1 METSVDL
8 YLTAEPVDAVE
19 RLTLPPRS
27 VPERRL
33 ARASD
38 ASGAAAIGGAAERDS
53 IFEALIGSGSL
64 AMAALDETTIRFASP
79 AFLRLLGLSSTQGET
94 ATSWCRRIHS
104 ADRQRISAQLV
115 DAIGGGHAISA
126 ACMIT
131 EPSGSAVRVHLAG
144 YPAGPMSPGVFTVL
158 LHVDVS
164 SRTAPPAPRL
174 PAPVRRAFARGRN
187 EILDRTG
194 ELLVD
199 AWLKSES
206 LALLAVGLNAVPGGW
221 TDATRGAAEA
231 ALLERLRP
239 CLRDGDII
247 GRNGDDGLLIAIPNL
262 SGASSAGI
270 VAGRLIE
277 TARAGIDAAAGEADG
292 AHPGL
297 NIGIALF
304 PDDDQELSGLL
315 THAGAALQFARQCGP
330 NRFSLAETSLNL
342 TLSPVPM
349 AWDGPVKT
357 GMADLDVQHSRVLD
371 ELRALAHDIGT
382 SADLPGLQAAMDGVL
397 RELREDFGREDDL
410 MQAHPGAANEDH
422 RKEHA
427 RVLRNVAFLANADTR
442 QGLALAAR
450 FVHQWLEQHVRA
462 FDVPLVVSTFRPLW

>member
-8 YLTAEPVDAVE
+8 YLAAEPVDAVE
-19 RLTLPPRS
+19 HLTLPPRS

-33 ARASD
+33 GRASD
-38 ASGAAAIGGAAERDS
+38 GPGAGHAADAAQRDS
-53 IFEALIGSGSL
+53 VYAALIGSGSL
-64 AMAALDETTIRFASP
+64 AMAALEGTTIRFASP
-79 AFLRLLGLSSTQGET
+79 AFLRLMGLASTRGET

-104 ADRQRISAQLV
+104 ADRERVSALLV
-115 DAIGGGHAISA
+115 DAIEGGHSISG

-131 EPSGSAVRVHLAG
+131 EPNGSAVRVHLAG
-144 YPAGPMSPGVFTVL
+144 YPAGPMSPDIFTVL

-174 PAPVRRAFARGRN
+174 PAPVRRAFARARN

-206 LALLAVGLNAVPGGW
+206 LAVLAVGLNALPEAWSHADRSAV
-221 TDATRGAAEA
+221 AA

-247 GRNGDDGLLIAIPNL
+247 GPNGDDGLLIAIPNL
-262 SGASSAGI
+262 NGAGSAGI

-277 TARAGIDAAAGEADG
+277 AAHAPLANLTGDAQGG
-292 AHPGL
+292 HPGW

-315 THAGAALQFARQCGP
+315 AHADAALRFARQCGP
-330 NRFSLAETSLNL
+330 GRFSLAETSLNL
-342 TLSPVPM
+342 TLNPAPM
-349 AWDGPVKT
+349 AWDVRLDT
-357 GMADLDVQHSRVLD
+357 GMADLDAQHSRVID
-371 ELRALAHDIGT
+371 ELRLLAHDIGT
-382 SADLPGLQAAMDGVL
+382 SADLPAMQAAMDAVL
-397 RELREDFGREDDL
+397 HALREDFGREEDL
-410 MQAHPGAANEDH
+410 MRDHPGPSHDDH
-422 RKEHA
+422 HKEHA
-427 RVLRNVAFLANADTR
+427 RVLRNVAFLANADAR

-450 FVHQWLEQHVRA
+450 FVYEWLAQHVRA
-462 FDVPLVVSTFRPLW
+462 FDAPLVVSTYRPLW